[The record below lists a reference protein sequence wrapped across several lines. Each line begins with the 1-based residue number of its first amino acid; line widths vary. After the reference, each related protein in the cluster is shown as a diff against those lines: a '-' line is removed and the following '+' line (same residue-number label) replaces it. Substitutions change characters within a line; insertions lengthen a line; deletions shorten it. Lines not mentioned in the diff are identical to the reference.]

1 MNLCKN
7 ICAALCYILPQ
18 RFAEIF
24 TKIRKRKII
33 NNEGEIA
40 SFLAMTY
47 RMKIIA
53 VIPARY
59 ASTRFPAKLMQ
70 DLGGKTVILRTYE
83 ASVATKLFD
92 DVFVVTDSDLIFNEI
107 VSNGGKAIMSIK
119 EHESGSDRI
128 AEAVASLDVDIVVNV
143 QGDEPFTEA
152 GPLEQ
157 VLSVFKNDPDHKVDL
172 ASLMREI
179 TDEDEINNPNNVKVV
194 VDQSQFA
201 LYFSRSVI
209 PYPRDKDVGVRYF
222 QHIGIY
228 AFRKQ
233 ALLDFY
239 SLPMKS
245 LEASE
250 KLEQL
255 RYLEFGKRIKM
266 VETTHVGIGI
276 DTAEDLEKA
285 RGILSSK

>member
-1 MNLCKN
+1 
-7 ICAALCYILPQ
+7 
-18 RFAEIF
+18 
-24 TKIRKRKII
+24 
-33 NNEGEIA
+33 
-40 SFLAMTY
+40 
-47 RMKIIA
+47 MKIIA

-70 DLGGKTVILRTYE
+70 DLGGKTVIRRTYE
-83 ASVATKLFD
+83 AAINCSLFD
-92 DVFVVTDSDLIFNEI
+92 EVFVVTDSNLIYYEI

-128 AEAVASLDVDIVVNV
+128 AEAVEHLDVDIVVNV
-143 QGDEPFTEA
+143 QGDEPFINAE
-152 GPLEQ
+152 PLAE
-157 VLSVFKNDPDHKVDL
+157 LLEVFKKDTDCKVDL

-179 TDEDEINNPNNVKVV
+179 TNEEEINNPNNVKVV
-194 VDQSQFA
+194 VDQSNFA

-209 PYPRDKDVGVRYF
+209 PYPREKNVGVRYF

-233 ALLDFY
+233 ALIDFY

-255 RYLEFGKRIKM
+255 RYLEFGKRIRM
-266 VETTHVGIGI
+266 VETEHVSIGI
-276 DTAEDLEKA
+276 DTVEDLERA
-285 RGILSSK
+285 RKELSIKY

>member
-1 MNLCKN
+1 
-7 ICAALCYILPQ
+7 
-18 RFAEIF
+18 
-24 TKIRKRKII
+24 
-33 NNEGEIA
+33 
-40 SFLAMTY
+40 
-47 RMKIIA
+47 MKVIA

-70 DLGGKTVILRTYE
+70 DLGGKTVITKTYE
-83 ASVATKLFD
+83 AAINTNLFD

-107 VSNGGKAIMSIK
+107 VSQGGKAIRSSK

-128 AEAVASLDVDIVVNV
+128 AEAVANLEVDIVINI
-143 QGDEPFTEA
+143 QGDEPFIDRDS
-152 GPLEQ
+152 LEKLIQ
-157 VLSVFKNDPDHKVDL
+157 VYKNDTKHEVDL

-179 TDEDEINNPNNVKVV
+179 TDIQDIENPNNVKVV
-194 VDQSQFA
+194 VDQNGFA

-209 PYPRDKDVGVRYF
+209 PYPREINVGVRYL
-222 QHIGIY
+222 QHVGIY

-239 SLPMKS
+239 HLPMNS

-266 VETTHVGIGI
+266 VETNHVGIGI
-276 DTAEDLEKA
+276 DTPEDLEKA
-285 RGILSSK
+285 RGLL

>member
-1 MNLCKN
+1 
-7 ICAALCYILPQ
+7 
-18 RFAEIF
+18 
-24 TKIRKRKII
+24 
-33 NNEGEIA
+33 
-40 SFLAMTY
+40 
-47 RMKIIA
+47 MKIIA

-70 DLGGKTVILRTYE
+70 DLCGKTVILRTYE
-83 ASVATKLFD
+83 ATVLTNLFD
-92 DVFVVTDSDLIFNEI
+92 DVFVVTDSELIYKEI
-107 VSNGGKAIMSIK
+107 INNNGKAIMSIK

-128 AEAVASLDVDIVVNV
+128 AEAIANIDCDIVVNV
-143 QGDEPFTEA
+143 QGDEPFVNAE
-152 GPLEQ
+152 PLKSLLE
-157 VLSVFKNDPDHKVDL
+157 VFKTDDDKKVDL

-179 TDEDEINNPNNVKVV
+179 SNYDEINNPNNVKVIT
-194 VDQSQFA
+194 DQFGFA

-209 PYPRDKDVGVRYF
+209 PFAREINVGVKYM

-239 SLPMKS
+239 SLPMKP

-255 RYLEFGKRIKM
+255 RYLEFGKKIKM
-266 VETTHVGIGI
+266 LETNHIGIGI
-276 DTAEDLEKA
+276 DTIEDLEKA
-285 RGILSSK
+285 RKLI

>member
-1 MNLCKN
+1 
-7 ICAALCYILPQ
+7 
-18 RFAEIF
+18 
-24 TKIRKRKII
+24 
-33 NNEGEIA
+33 
-40 SFLAMTY
+40 
-47 RMKIIA
+47 MKIIA

-83 ASVATKLFD
+83 AAITTKLFD
-92 DVFVVTDSDLIFNEI
+92 DVFVVTDSDIIFDEI
-107 VSNGGKAIMSIK
+107 VSNGGKAIKSIK

-128 AEAVASLDVDIVVNV
+128 AEAVQNLDVDIVANI
-143 QGDEPFTEA
+143 QGDEPFIDMD
-152 GPLEQ
+152 PLEKVIQ
-157 VLSVFKNDPDHKVDL
+157 VFKEDTARQVDL
-172 ASLMREI
+172 ASVMREI
-179 TDEDEINNPNNVKVV
+179 TNEADINNPNNVKVV
-194 VDQSQFA
+194 VAQNGFA

-209 PYPRDKDVGVRYF
+209 PYPREKNVGVRYF

-266 VETTHVGIGI
+266 VETTDVGIGI
-276 DTAEDLEKA
+276 DTPEDLEKA
-285 RGILSSK
+285 RKML

>member
-1 MNLCKN
+1 
-7 ICAALCYILPQ
+7 
-18 RFAEIF
+18 
-24 TKIRKRKII
+24 
-33 NNEGEIA
+33 
-40 SFLAMTY
+40 
-47 RMKIIA
+47 MKILFDNYICESKMKVIA

-83 ASVATKLFD
+83 AAIHTKLFD

-107 VSNGGKAIMSIK
+107 SSNGGKAIMSIK

-128 AEAVASLDVDIVVNV
+128 AEAVQNLEVDIVINV
-143 QGDEPFTEA
+143 QGDEPFIDAE
-152 GPLEQ
+152 PLAKVIE
-157 VLSVFKNDPDHKVDL
+157 VFRNDTAKQVDL

-179 TDEDEINNPNNVKVV
+179 KDETEINNPNNVKVV
-194 VDQSQFA
+194 VDQNGFA

-209 PYPRDKDVGVRYF
+209 PFAREKNIGVRYF

-266 VETTHVGIGI
+266 VETTHIGIGI
-276 DTAEDLEKA
+276 DTEADLEKA
-285 RGILSSK
+285 RKLF

>member
-1 MNLCKN
+1 
-7 ICAALCYILPQ
+7 
-18 RFAEIF
+18 
-24 TKIRKRKII
+24 
-33 NNEGEIA
+33 
-40 SFLAMTY
+40 
-47 RMKIIA
+47 MKIIA

-83 ASVATKLFD
+83 AAIKTQLFD
-92 DVFVVTDSDLIFNEI
+92 DVFVVTDSDLIYDEI
-107 VSNGGKAIMSIK
+107 VSHGGKAIRSIK

-128 AEAVASLDVDIVVNV
+128 AEAVENLDVDIVINV
-143 QGDEPFTEA
+143 QGDEPFIDAE
-152 GPLEQ
+152 PLAKVIE
-157 VLSVFKNDPDHKVDL
+157 VFKNDLDKKVDL

-179 TDEDEINNPNNVKVV
+179 TNADDINNPNNVKVV
-194 VDQSQFA
+194 VDQNGFA

-209 PYPRDKDVGVRYF
+209 PYPRETNVGVRYM

-266 VETTHVGIGI
+266 IETIHVGIGI
-276 DTAEDLEKA
+276 DIPEDLEKA
-285 RGILSSK
+285 RKMIK

>member
-1 MNLCKN
+1 MIYKSFKKN
-7 ICAALCYILPQ
+7 ISPQ
-18 RFAEIF
+18 
-24 TKIRKRKII
+24 KY
-33 NNEGEIA
+33 N
-40 SFLAMTY
+40 
-47 RMKIIA
+47 MKIIA

-59 ASTRFPAKLMQ
+59 ASTRFHAKLLQ

-83 ASVATKLFD
+83 AAINTNLFD

-107 VSNGGKAIMSIK
+107 ISNNGKAIMSIK

-128 AEAVASLDVDIVVNV
+128 AEAVENMDVDVVINV
-143 QGDEPFTEA
+143 QGDEPFINKE
-152 GPLEQ
+152 PLEK
-157 VLSVFKNDPDHKVDL
+157 VIEVFKTDLDKKVDL
-172 ASLMREI
+172 ASLMTEI
-179 TDEDEINNPNNVKVV
+179 SNEEDINNPNNVKVV
-194 VDQSQFA
+194 IDQNNFA

-209 PYPRDKDVGVRYF
+209 PYPREKNVGVCYYK
-222 QHIGIY
+222 HIGIY

-255 RYLEFGKRIKM
+255 RYLEYGKRIKM
-266 VETTHVGIGI
+266 VETNHIGIGI
-276 DTAEDLEKA
+276 DTIEDLEKA
-285 RGILSSK
+285 RKML

>member
-1 MNLCKN
+1 
-7 ICAALCYILPQ
+7 
-18 RFAEIF
+18 
-24 TKIRKRKII
+24 
-33 NNEGEIA
+33 
-40 SFLAMTY
+40 
-47 RMKIIA
+47 MKIVA

-70 DLGGKTVILRTYE
+70 DLGGKTVIRRTYE
-83 ASVATKLFD
+83 AAVNTNLFD
-92 DVFVVTDSDLIFNEI
+92 DVFVVTDSELLFNEI
-107 VSNGGKAIMSIK
+107 VSHGGKAIMSLK
-119 EHESGSDRI
+119 NHESGSDRI
-128 AEAVASLDVDIVVNV
+128 AEAVANLDVDIVVNV
-143 QGDEPFTEA
+143 QGDEPFIDSDS
-152 GPLEQ
+152 LEK
-157 VLSVFKNDPDHKVDL
+157 LLEIFKNDTNKEVDL

-179 TDEDEINNPNNVKVV
+179 TDTTDIQNPNNVKVI
-194 VDQSQFA
+194 VDQNNVA

-209 PYPRDKDVGVRYF
+209 PYPREENVGVRYM

-255 RYLEFGKRIKM
+255 RYLEYGKRIKM
-266 VETTHVGIGI
+266 VETTHVSIGI
-276 DTAEDLEKA
+276 DTLEDLEKA
-285 RGILSSK
+285 RRMI

>member
-1 MNLCKN
+1 LK
-7 ICAALCYILPQ
+7 
-18 RFAEIF
+18 
-24 TKIRKRKII
+24 T
-33 NNEGEIA
+33 
-40 SFLAMTY
+40 
-47 RMKIIA
+47 IA

-70 DLGGKTVILRTYE
+70 DLGGKTVILRTYQ
-83 ASVATKLFD
+83 ATVSTNLFN
-92 DVFVVTDSDLIFNEI
+92 DVFVVTDSELIYNEI
-107 VSNGGKAIMSIK
+107 VSNNGKAIMSIK

-128 AEAVASLDVDIVVNV
+128 AEAISTIDCDIVVNV
-143 QGDEPFTEA
+143 QGDEPFTDKK
-152 GPLEQ
+152 PLQE
-157 VLSVFKNDPDHKVDL
+157 VLSVFENDSEQKIDL

-179 TDEDEINNPNNVKVV
+179 TDLEDINNPNNVKVV
-194 VDQSQFA
+194 TDQFGFA

-209 PYPRDKDVGVRYF
+209 PFPRDLNVGIRYM

-228 AFRKQ
+228 AFRKK

-266 VETTHVGIGI
+266 VETNHVGIGI
-276 DTAEDLEKA
+276 DTLEDLEKA
-285 RGILSSK
+285 RKMLL

>member
-1 MNLCKN
+1 
-7 ICAALCYILPQ
+7 
-18 RFAEIF
+18 
-24 TKIRKRKII
+24 
-33 NNEGEIA
+33 
-40 SFLAMTY
+40 
-47 RMKIIA
+47 MKIIA

-83 ASVATKLFD
+83 AALNTQLFD
-92 DVFVVTDSDLIFNEI
+92 AVFVVTDSDLIFDEI
-107 VSNGGKAIMSIK
+107 ISHGGKVIRSIK

-128 AEAVASLDVDIVVNV
+128 AEAIENLDVDIVVNV
-143 QGDEPFTEA
+143 QGDEPFIDGE
-152 GPLEQ
+152 PLAEIIE
-157 VLSVFKNDPDHKVDL
+157 VFRNDLDEKVDL

-179 TDEDEINNPNNVKVV
+179 TNEEDIINPNNVKVV
-194 VDQSQFA
+194 VDQNGFA

-209 PYPRDKDVGVRYF
+209 PYQREKNVGVRYL

-239 SLPMKS
+239 TLPMQS

-266 VETTHVGIGI
+266 IETDHVGIGI
-276 DTAEDLEKA
+276 DTPEDLEKA
-285 RGILSSK
+285 RKMLSVQ

>member
-1 MNLCKN
+1 
-7 ICAALCYILPQ
+7 
-18 RFAEIF
+18 
-24 TKIRKRKII
+24 
-33 NNEGEIA
+33 
-40 SFLAMTY
+40 
-47 RMKIIA
+47 MKIIA

-70 DLGGKTVILRTYE
+70 DLGGKTVISRTYE
-83 ASVATKLFD
+83 AAVNTNLFD

-107 VSNGGKAIMSIK
+107 VSQGGKAIMSIK

-128 AEAVASLDVDIVVNV
+128 AEAVEHLDVDIVVNV
-143 QGDEPFTEA
+143 QGDEPFINKE
-152 GPLEQ
+152 PLEK
-157 VLSVFKNDPDHKVDL
+157 LLHIFRNDTKNEVDL

-179 TDEDEINNPNNVKVV
+179 TAIEEINNPNNVKVV
-194 VDQSQFA
+194 VDQNNFA

-209 PYPRDKDVGVRYF
+209 PYPREVNVCVRYM

-266 VETTHVGIGI
+266 VETNHIGIGI
-276 DTAEDLEKA
+276 DTFEDLEKA
-285 RGILSSK
+285 RKLI

>member
-1 MNLCKN
+1 
-7 ICAALCYILPQ
+7 
-18 RFAEIF
+18 
-24 TKIRKRKII
+24 
-33 NNEGEIA
+33 
-40 SFLAMTY
+40 
-47 RMKIIA
+47 MKIIA

-83 ASVATKLFD
+83 AAINTNLFD
-92 DVFVVTDSDLIFNEI
+92 DVFVVTDSDLIYDEI
-107 VSNGGKAIMSIK
+107 VSHGGKAIKSIK

-128 AEAVASLDVDIVVNV
+128 AEAVENLDVDIVINV
-143 QGDEPFTEA
+143 QGDEPFIDAE
-152 GPLEQ
+152 PLAKVIE
-157 VLSVFKNDPDHKVDL
+157 VFRNDLDKKVDL

-179 TDEDEINNPNNVKVV
+179 TNEDDINNPNNVKVV
-194 VDQSQFA
+194 VDQNGFA

-209 PYPRDKDVGVRYF
+209 PYPREKNVGVRYM

-239 SLPMKS
+239 SLPMQS

-266 VETTHVGIGI
+266 IETTHVGIGI
-276 DTAEDLEKA
+276 DTPEDLEKA
-285 RGILSSK
+285 RKML

>member
-1 MNLCKN
+1 
-7 ICAALCYILPQ
+7 
-18 RFAEIF
+18 
-24 TKIRKRKII
+24 
-33 NNEGEIA
+33 
-40 SFLAMTY
+40 
-47 RMKIIA
+47 MKVIA

-70 DLGGKTVILRTYE
+70 DLGGKTVILRTYQ
-83 ASVATKLFD
+83 AAKNTNLFD
-92 DVFVVTDSDLIFNEI
+92 DVFVVTDSDLIYDEI
-107 VSNGGKAIMSIK
+107 ISNGGKAIMSIK
-119 EHESGSDRI
+119 THESGSDRI
-128 AEAVASLDVDIVVNV
+128 AEAVIELDVDVVINV
-143 QGDEPFTEA
+143 QGDEPFIDAT
-152 GPLEQ
+152 PLAQ
-157 VLSVFKNDPDHKVDL
+157 LIDVFKNDLNFKVDL

-179 TDEDEINNPNNVKVV
+179 TSESEINNPNNVKVV
-194 VDQSQFA
+194 VDQNLFA

-209 PYPRDKDVGVRYF
+209 PYPREKNESVRYF

-276 DTAEDLEKA
+276 DTIEDLEKA
-285 RGILSSK
+285 RKIIASKK